1 MHTGGTMRRLS
12 IMILVVLLLV
22 AVNAMADSI
31 NGRLGVT
38 GRIGATLP
46 LNDDFIR
53 NTSDTDASL
62 AVGGGLIYGFSEHMA
77 ADVEVL
83 HMPRLDVQVN
93 GVKTFEAAV
102 TDVSLGVQCRF
113 STGNRL
119 VPYVGLGPD
128 FITGDL
134 KHVNGTSYRLD
145 WTYGGHV
152 NLGFDWFI
160 TPGIAMTADV
170 RGVYAADGD
179 VLSGSTTVSE
189 YRPQWFQGTVGVR
202 LMLPEKF

>member
-1 MHTGGTMRRLS
+1 MRRLS
-12 IMILVVLLLV
+12 IMILVVLLLI

-53 NTSDTDASL
+53 NTSDSNAGL

-83 HMPRLDVQVN
+83 HMPQLDVNAN
-93 GVKTFEAAV
+93 GVKTYEAAI

-113 STGNRL
+113 TPGSRL
-119 VPYVGLGPD
+119 VPFVGIGPD
-128 FITGDL
+128 FITGNL
-134 KHVNGTSYRLD
+134 KHVNGTSYKLD

-152 NLGFDWFI
+152 NVGFDWFI
-160 TPGIAMTADV
+160 TPGIALTTDV

-179 VLSGSTTVSE
+179 VLNGSTKVSA
-189 YRPQWFQGTVGVR
+189 YRPQWFQGTVGVL